1 MIWLHLEDK
10 VASASVDI
18 GRVEDTSIRL
28 EFTTS
33 LGPPRAIEGAKVIT
47 PMELKLI
54 VFYIIV
60 EDLHIVVKDVPW
72 HINRVESDAPSV
84 ECGRPE
90 VHPQ

>member
-1 MIWLHLEDK
+1 MVRLHLEDE
-10 VASASVDI
+10 VSTTSVDI
-18 GRVEDTSIRL
+18 GWVEQTSIRL

-47 PMELKLI
+47 PVELKLI
-54 VFYIIV
+54 MFFIIG

-72 HINRVESDAPSV
+72 HVYWVESDAPSV